1 MTSPVSPT
9 VAERRTPAA
18 DSLELMS
25 TDAERLRDRLT
36 VDHLVAFARSLDA
49 GARPI
54 SYQRD
59 WWDGSAAVGCLL
71 VDIHGRR
78 HRVVDTGAGTPVL
91 LPAWRVRARRALTA
105 SRRASSEPL
114 PAGSS
119 HPSDHVVLTSPP
131 APSQDGPGPRQQGPA
146 PPSQAPPHGIASGTR
161 GSASTER
168 RTVVQSGDYVVC
180 RYADCGGLQPLGD
193 ETMAGGAGC
202 PSCGRR

>member
-78 HRVVDTGAGTPVL
+78 HRVVDTGASTPVL

-119 HPSDHVVLTSPP
+119 HPSDHVVLTT
-131 APSQDGPGPRQQGPA
+131 GPPA
-146 PPSQAPPHGIASGTR
+146 PPSQAPPHRMDGGTQ
-161 GSASTER
+161 GPSATER

-180 RYADCGGLQPLGD
+180 RYADCGGLQPLGG
-193 ETMAGGAGC
+193 ETMAAGAGC

>member
-1 MTSPVSPT
+1 MTSPVSPN
-9 VAERRTPAA
+9 VAVRRTAAA
-18 DSLELMS
+18 DLLELMN
-25 TDAERLRDRLT
+25 TNLERLRDRLT
-36 VDHLVAFARSLDA
+36 VDHLLAFARSLDS
-49 GARPI
+49 GAQPI

-71 VDIHGRR
+71 VDIDGRR

-91 LPAWRVRARRALTA
+91 LPAWRVRARRTLTA

-119 HPSDHVVLTSPP
+119 HPSDHVALTAQAPQPRLESPGLADGTEAETVLGLT
-131 APSQDGPGPRQQGPA
+131 
-146 PPSQAPPHGIASGTR
+146 PPS
-161 GSASTER
+161 STSR

-180 RYADCGGLQPLGD
+180 RYADCGGLQPLDDGP
-193 ETMAGGAGC
+193 TGGTGC